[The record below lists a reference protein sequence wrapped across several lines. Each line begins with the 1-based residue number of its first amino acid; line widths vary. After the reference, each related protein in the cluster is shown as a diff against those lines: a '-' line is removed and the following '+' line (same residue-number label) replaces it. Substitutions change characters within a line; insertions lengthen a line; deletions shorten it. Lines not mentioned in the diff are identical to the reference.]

1 MRDLAI
7 ESLLSGIQSIDT
19 THRLGRVV
27 EVSEGVVRVTRLSDV
42 ARMGDRVKLRKP
54 DGYIFGQV
62 IKIGPQYL
70 SVMMEGAL
78 SGVLVGDPV
87 ELLGPLTVAPSSSWI
102 GRVIDCCAQPL
113 DGIPL
118 LKGTEKRSIT
128 QSPVQSTL
136 RKPLGDRLETG
147 IGVFNTML
155 PLVRGQRI
163 GLFAGSGVGK
173 STLLASFA
181 RNVEADVIV
190 IGLVGERGR
199 EVGEFIHSVLG
210 PEGMAR
216 SVIVAATSDASALER
231 RRCAWTAMT
240 VAEHFRDE
248 GKQVLLLLDSLTR
261 FAEAHREVALCSG
274 ETAALRGYPPST
286 AHLLM
291 SFCERAGPGS
301 IHDGDISAVF
311 SVLVAGSDMEEPV
324 ADMVRGVLD
333 GHVVMDREIAERGR
347 FPAIDVL
354 RSVSRS
360 LPNAAS
366 DQENKAISHARK
378 ILGSYEKSKLM
389 IQAGLYSTGSDP
401 DVDESISVWPALDQF
416 FSNVGDPS
424 IEASFEQLDQAL
436 VRSSNRSI
444 VANSVLERR
453 RN

>member
-7 ESLLSGIQSIDT
+7 ESLLSGMKSVSPV
-19 THRLGRVV
+19 HRLGSVS
-27 EVSEGVVRVTRLSDV
+27 EVSEGIVKVERLSDV

-54 DGYIFGQV
+54 NGYIFGQIV
-62 IKIGPQYL
+62 KIGARDID
-70 SVMMEGAL
+70 VMMEGAL
-78 SGVLVGDPV
+78 SGVLVGDDV
-87 ELLGPLTVAPSSSWI
+87 ELHGAVTIAPTRSWI
-102 GRVIDCCAQPL
+102 GRVIDGCANPL
-113 DGIPL
+113 DGHPL
-118 LKGTEKRSIT
+118 LKGTQPRSIT

-136 RKPLGDRLETG
+136 RKPLGARMETG
-147 IGVFNTML
+147 SSVFNTVL
-155 PLVRGQRI
+155 PLVQGQRI

-181 RNVEADVIV
+181 RNVQADVIV

-199 EVGEFIHSVLG
+199 EVGEFIHNVLG

-261 FAEAHREVALCSG
+261 FAEAHREIALCSG
-274 ETAALRGYPPST
+274 ESAALRGYPPST

-291 SFCERAGPGS
+291 SFCERAGPGGP
-301 IHDGDISAVF
+301 HDGDISAVF
-311 SVLVAGSDMEEPV
+311 SVLVAGSDMEEPI
-324 ADMVRGVLD
+324 ADIVRGVLD

-360 LPNAAS
+360 LPKAAS
-366 DQENKAISHARK
+366 SNENASISQARR
-378 ILGSYEKSKLM
+378 ILGIYEKSKLM
-389 IQAGLYSTGSDP
+389 VQAGLYTSGSDP
-401 DVDESISVWPALDQF
+401 EIDEAIDVWPVLDQF
-416 FSNVGDPS
+416 FSEMEDPS
-424 IEASFEQLDQAL
+424 VEISFEKLHRAL
-436 VRSSNRSI
+436 MRSKSRSAL
-444 VANSVLERR
+444 ANSVLEREKG
-453 RN
+453 